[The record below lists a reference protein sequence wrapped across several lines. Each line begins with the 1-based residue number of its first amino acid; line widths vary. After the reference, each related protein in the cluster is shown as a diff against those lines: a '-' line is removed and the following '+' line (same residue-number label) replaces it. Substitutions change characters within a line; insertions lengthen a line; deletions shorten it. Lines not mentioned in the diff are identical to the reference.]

1 MPHQNKIQYWGFH
14 PYNKEELFEKVNAI
28 EIFKSGDQ
36 VITKYF
42 NRVINTVPVS
52 KRYEIFD
59 IKSFLKNKIDQ
70 LEANFKIIYY
80 KFVMRR
86 GIQELTLLSDV
97 VEINNTNFYKSF
109 FILNSSDKS
118 RCLNINMGLFREDNN
133 SYIVSSIRNMSL
145 YKRHLTGLTQLAEDA
160 SISIDIETFDDQIA
174 SIKSLIGERVMLSKV
189 REIIV
194 DKDLKI
200 NHRKFDAFKNQ
211 LIYSSTDKI
220 IDLSKE
226 QLNTLKTYSES
237 LNLDYRNDFSIDA
250 YKVFN
255 CYMQVFARQD
265 SYVVKKETEKIL
277 RITQCFIRNEK
288 LDKLLE
294 LM

>member
-1 MPHQNKIQYWGFH
+1 MPTTNRLTSWGFR
-14 PYNKEELFEKVNAI
+14 PYNKAELFEKINAI

-42 NRVINTVPVS
+42 NRVINTVSVS

-59 IKSFLKNKIDQ
+59 IKSFLQNKISQ
-70 LEANFKIIYY
+70 LEANFNITYY

-86 GIQELTLLSDV
+86 GIQELTLLSDS
-97 VEINNTNFYKSF
+97 VEINGTNFYKSF

-118 RCLNINMGLFREDNN
+118 RCLNMNLGLYREDNN
-133 SYIVSSIRNMSL
+133 SYFVSSIRNMSL
-145 YKRHLTGLTQLAEDA
+145 YKKHLTGLTQKAEEV
-160 SISIDIETFDDQIA
+160 SGTIDIETFDEQITA
-174 SIKSLIGERVMLSKV
+174 IKSLIGERVMLSKV
-189 REIIV
+189 REIIL
-194 DKDLKI
+194 DKDLKV
-200 NHRKFDAFKNQ
+200 NHRKFDALKNQ
-211 LIYSSTDKI
+211 LIYSQTDKVR
-220 IDLSKE
+220 DLSKE

-237 LNLDYRNDFSIDA
+237 LTLDSKNDFSIDA

-255 CYMQVFARQD
+255 CYIQVFARQD

-288 LDKLLE
+288 LDQLLE
-294 LM
+294 LV